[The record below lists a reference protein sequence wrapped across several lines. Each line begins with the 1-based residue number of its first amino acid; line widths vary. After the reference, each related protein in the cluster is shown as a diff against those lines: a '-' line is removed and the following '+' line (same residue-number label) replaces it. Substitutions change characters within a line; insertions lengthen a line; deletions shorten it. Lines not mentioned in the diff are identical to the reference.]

1 MANTEYTWPMQALGT
16 KIGVAAAL
24 VALALLIGLAISGDT
39 GLLRCGIGFE
49 QPCDPRLLN

>member
-1 MANTEYTWPMQALGT
+1 MADTEYTWPMQALGT

-39 GLLRCGIGFE
+39 GLLQCGIGFE
-49 QPCDPRLLN
+49 QPCNPRLLN